1 MPSLAPLASEGSHG
15 TGPGQCQTSRRRSMP
30 GTQWLPGT
38 PATATDCGPTF
49 GGRTSIKEVNKQ
61 ILNIQNNKSSYSV
74 EWISHKVK
82 MADIPSRELKCL
94 PPSSATARPF
104 RSRSSVCESSS
115 VHILAQGL
123 PDWYAVSE
131 GMDKTD
137 VTEAESNMNH
147 LLSHYQQYQDPGHHR
162 QGGGRV

>member
-1 MPSLAPLASEGSHG
+1 
-15 TGPGQCQTSRRRSMP
+15 MP

-82 MADIPSRELKCL
+82 MADIPSRELKM
-94 PPSSATARPF
+94 SATFIGNSTAIQEPF
-104 RSRSSVCESSS
+104 ER
-115 VHILAQGL
+115 
-123 PDWYAVSE
+123 
-131 GMDKTD
+131 M
-137 VTEAESNMNH
+137 
-147 LLSHYQQYQDPGHHR
+147 
-162 QGGGRV
+162 